1 MNKLSGALR
10 QSKAVSALLQHQQV
24 RPGQQL
30 CGGSGL
36 LLGRPKCNAVRQML
50 DGLGHVEGFHEPLVQ
65 RFFRA
70 GGLVTLSPV
79 VQQVEIIGQHPQAV
93 GDVCPLLVR
102 QATLGRQGDGI
113 GRRLIRVKPEVVYQL
128 LGGLPGVQVEQLGGE
143 VDGIS
148 VGSTAKAVIIGV
160 VQLHAGVAV
169 GMERTAHH
177 AMAVGLHAVHL
188 SHLPNGDGGLD
199 SLIQAQGH
207 FSFVSCVAPEYPQSG
222 NSGVFCFLPEYTENF
237 AGKAKKRQNCN
248 GKRKKPL
255 LVADLQQQGQRGN
268 RILNK
273 TAERIIMRKNAKRR
287 ADHVAQEYLP
297 APSNVRLADLMKEH
311 NISQP
316 ELAKEIGCSKSTIS
330 RFISGAK
337 GTLTHEQVLR
347 IARLFNVSTDFLLG
361 ETNIPDR
368 KNYDIAELGLS
379 VEAAKNLYTGRVNTE
394 VVNLLLE
401 NARFAELTYRISQY
415 FDDTFASGIAAQ
427 NAMLTTLST
436 LLRTKV
442 KTPEAAKAA
451 KDISLRRKPVY
462 QGDLDDIEMYFM
474 AAVKEIKKGIGSHYA
489 EQEAMSKK
497 VAEKMFTEL
506 TKGQDVQHPTIT
518 AEQLTDAMLDSVSGM
533 EGATP
538 EALEQLRSGLLGIL
552 QSAAEQENAHEA
564 DE

>member
-1 MNKLSGALR
+1 M
-10 QSKAVSALLQHQQV
+10 
-24 RPGQQL
+24 
-30 CGGSGL
+30 
-36 LLGRPKCNAVRQML
+36 
-50 DGLGHVEGFHEPLVQ
+50 
-65 RFFRA
+65 
-70 GGLVTLSPV
+70 
-79 VQQVEIIGQHPQAV
+79 
-93 GDVCPLLVR
+93 
-102 QATLGRQGDGI
+102 
-113 GRRLIRVKPEVVYQL
+113 
-128 LGGLPGVQVEQLGGE
+128 
-143 VDGIS
+143 
-148 VGSTAKAVIIGV
+148 
-160 VQLHAGVAV
+160 
-169 GMERTAHH
+169 
-177 AMAVGLHAVHL
+177 
-188 SHLPNGDGGLD
+188 
-199 SLIQAQGH
+199 
-207 FSFVSCVAPEYPQSG
+207 
-222 NSGVFCFLPEYTENF
+222 
-237 AGKAKKRQNCN
+237 
-248 GKRKKPL
+248 
-255 LVADLQQQGQRGN
+255 
-268 RILNK
+268 
-273 TAERIIMRKNAKRR
+273 
-287 ADHVAQEYLP
+287 AQEYLP
-297 APSNVRLADLMKEH
+297 APSNIRLADLMKEH

-337 GTLTHEQVLR
+337 GTLTHEQVLK

-394 VVNLLLE
+394 VVNLLLENARFAELTYRISQYFDDTFASGIAAQNAMLTTLSTLLRTRVKTPEAAKAAKDISLRRKPVYQGDLDDIEMYFMAAVKEIKKGIGSHYAEQEAMSKKVAEKMFTELTKGQDVQHPTITAEQLTDAMLDSVSGMEGATPEALEQLRSGLLGILRSAAEQE

-538 EALEQLRSGLLGIL
+538 EALEQLRNGLLGIL

>member
-1 MNKLSGALR
+1 MGVIDLQRKIRYNKAEVITMEKTMTLNLRVNPTVKQQAEDVLKQLGIPMATAIDMYLR
-10 QSKAVSALLQHQQV
+10 QITLTGGIPFSLSLPKAPAAL
-24 RPGQQL
+24 
-30 CGGSGL
+30 
-36 LLGRPKCNAVRQML
+36 NADTMT
-50 DGLGHVEGFHEPLVQ
+50 DG
-65 RFFRA
+65 
-70 GGLVTLSPV
+70 
-79 VQQVEIIGQHPQAV
+79 
-93 GDVCPLLVR
+93 
-102 QATLGRQGDGI
+102 
-113 GRRLIRVKPEVVYQL
+113 
-128 LGGLPGVQVEQLGGE
+128 
-143 VDGIS
+143 
-148 VGSTAKAVIIGV
+148 
-160 VQLHAGVAV
+160 QLHAALQV
-169 GMERTAHH
+169 GIKEIQ
-177 AMAVGLHAVHL
+177 
-188 SHLPNGDGGLD
+188 NGDTAVSYTHLD
-199 SLIQAQGH
+199 
-207 FSFVSCVAPEYPQSG
+207 VY
-222 NSGVFCFLPEYTENF
+222 
-237 AGKAKKRQNCN
+237 KRQ
-248 GKRKKPL
+248 
-255 LVADLQQQGQRGN
+255 
-268 RILNK
+268 
-273 TAERIIMRKNAKRR
+273 
-287 ADHVAQEYLP
+287 QEYLP
-297 APSNVRLADLMKEH
+297 APSNIRLADLMKEH

-316 ELAKEIGCSKSTIS
+316 ELAKELGCSKSTIS

-337 GTLTHEQVLR
+337 GTLTHEQVLK

-379 VEAAKNLYTGRVNTE
+379 VEAARNLYTGRVNAE
-394 VVNLLLE
+394 VINLLLE

-497 VAEKMFTEL
+497 VAEKMFNEL

-552 QSAAEQENAHEA
+552 QSAAEQENAQDRKSTRLNSSHSGESRMPSSA
-564 DE
+564 

>member
-1 MNKLSGALR
+1 M
-10 QSKAVSALLQHQQV
+10 
-24 RPGQQL
+24 
-30 CGGSGL
+30 
-36 LLGRPKCNAVRQML
+36 
-50 DGLGHVEGFHEPLVQ
+50 
-65 RFFRA
+65 
-70 GGLVTLSPV
+70 
-79 VQQVEIIGQHPQAV
+79 
-93 GDVCPLLVR
+93 
-102 QATLGRQGDGI
+102 
-113 GRRLIRVKPEVVYQL
+113 
-128 LGGLPGVQVEQLGGE
+128 
-143 VDGIS
+143 
-148 VGSTAKAVIIGV
+148 
-160 VQLHAGVAV
+160 
-169 GMERTAHH
+169 
-177 AMAVGLHAVHL
+177 
-188 SHLPNGDGGLD
+188 
-199 SLIQAQGH
+199 
-207 FSFVSCVAPEYPQSG
+207 
-222 NSGVFCFLPEYTENF
+222 
-237 AGKAKKRQNCN
+237 
-248 GKRKKPL
+248 
-255 LVADLQQQGQRGN
+255 
-268 RILNK
+268 
-273 TAERIIMRKNAKRR
+273 
-287 ADHVAQEYLP
+287 AQEYLP
-297 APSNVRLADLMKEH
+297 APSNIRLADLMKEH

-316 ELAKEIGCSKSTIS
+316 ELAKEIGCSKSTIN

-337 GTLTHEQVLR
+337 GTLTHEQVLK

-401 NARFAELTYRISQY
+401 NARFAELTYRIAQY

-474 AAVKEIKKGIGSHYA
+474 AAVKEIKKGIGSHYTEKEIKKGIGSHYA

>member
-1 MNKLSGALR
+1 M
-10 QSKAVSALLQHQQV
+10 
-24 RPGQQL
+24 
-30 CGGSGL
+30 
-36 LLGRPKCNAVRQML
+36 
-50 DGLGHVEGFHEPLVQ
+50 
-65 RFFRA
+65 
-70 GGLVTLSPV
+70 
-79 VQQVEIIGQHPQAV
+79 
-93 GDVCPLLVR
+93 
-102 QATLGRQGDGI
+102 
-113 GRRLIRVKPEVVYQL
+113 
-128 LGGLPGVQVEQLGGE
+128 
-143 VDGIS
+143 
-148 VGSTAKAVIIGV
+148 
-160 VQLHAGVAV
+160 
-169 GMERTAHH
+169 
-177 AMAVGLHAVHL
+177 
-188 SHLPNGDGGLD
+188 
-199 SLIQAQGH
+199 
-207 FSFVSCVAPEYPQSG
+207 
-222 NSGVFCFLPEYTENF
+222 
-237 AGKAKKRQNCN
+237 
-248 GKRKKPL
+248 
-255 LVADLQQQGQRGN
+255 
-268 RILNK
+268 
-273 TAERIIMRKNAKRR
+273 
-287 ADHVAQEYLP
+287 AQEYLP
-297 APSNVRLADLMKEH
+297 APSNIRLADLMKEH

-337 GTLTHEQVLR
+337 GTLTHEQVLK

-401 NARFAELTYRISQY
+401 NARFAELTYRIAQY

-436 LLRTKV
+436 LLRTRV

-518 AEQLTDAMLDSVSGM
+518 AEQLIYIISLVSLKPSSLQRVLTELQWNGMWFFSLAFFAVIFMEMLSDFLLVTDRCTAWKALNGNVSEAEFHNLQQIVLCENQKVSIEKKLASTILLVLM
-533 EGATP
+533 ICAT
-538 EALEQLRSGLLGIL
+538 
-552 QSAAEQENAHEA
+552 AAFVWFTFLV
-564 DE
+564 